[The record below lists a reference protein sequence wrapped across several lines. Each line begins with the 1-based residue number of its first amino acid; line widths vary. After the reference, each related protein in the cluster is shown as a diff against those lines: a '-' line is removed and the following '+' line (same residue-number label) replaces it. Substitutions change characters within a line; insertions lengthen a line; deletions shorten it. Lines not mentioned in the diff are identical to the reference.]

1 MALTKTT
8 ERARAFALALT
19 LAACA
24 APQKAAPPAPPPPPL
39 HRGPL
44 TDYVA
49 AAGLRWLLVGSP
61 KRVAENPAFRDAI
74 SVLLPA
80 ERVDGFAAGSGVDLR
95 AVNSALVAGFD
106 FGTLYAVEPSAGSVP
121 RIVSRFRDRIVSGER
136 RHLPHPLVERITGVI
151 GATPE
156 TLVRVDQR
164 LIAIAVGD
172 PTPARVVEAF
182 ARKKLQTSP
191 TALRGAALSTL
202 DPPPAGSVATF
213 YAPGPFSGEWA
224 HGARGLFADALALS
238 ISLVPLDAGRAR
250 FVVQV
255 AGDFP
260 ASGADELTRA
270 VSDLAASPMGKLLG
284 LDQSATPPL
293 VRERAHSL
301 WLDTELDL
309 GPIARG
315 LHAAV
320 AADVWEIMDMKAPE

>member
-1 MALTKTT
+1 M
-8 ERARAFALALT
+8 
-19 LAACA
+19 
-24 APQKAAPPAPPPPPL
+24 
-39 HRGPL
+39 
-44 TDYVA
+44 
-49 AAGLRWLLVGSP
+49 LVGSP
-61 KRVAENPAFRDAI
+61 KRVAENAAFRDAI

-80 ERVDGFAAGSGVDLR
+80 ERLDGFAAGSGVDLR
-95 AVNSALVAGFD
+95 KVESALVAGFD
-106 FGTLYAVEPSAGSVP
+106 FGTLYAVEPSVGTVP
-121 RIVSRFRDRIVSGER
+121 RIVSRFRERIVSGER
-136 RHLPHPLVERITGVI
+136 RHLPHPLVERITGII
-151 GATPE
+151 GSTPE

-182 ARKKLQTSP
+182 ARKKLQSSP

-202 DPPPAGSVATF
+202 EPPPAGSVATF

-224 HGARGLFADALALS
+224 RGARGLLADALALS
-238 ISLVPLDAGRAR
+238 ISVVPLEAGRAR

-260 ASGADELTRA
+260 ASGADELTSA
-270 VSDLAASPMGKLLG
+270 LADLAASPMGKLLG

-293 VRERAHSL
+293 VHERAHSL
-301 WLDTELDL
+301 SLDAELDL

-320 AADVWEIMDMKAPE
+320 AADVWQIMDMKAPK